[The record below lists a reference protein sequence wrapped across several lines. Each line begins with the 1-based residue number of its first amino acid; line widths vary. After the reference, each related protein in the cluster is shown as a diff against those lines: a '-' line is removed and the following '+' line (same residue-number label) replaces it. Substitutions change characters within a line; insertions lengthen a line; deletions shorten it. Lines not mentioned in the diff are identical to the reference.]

1 MYSWNIPHIR
11 ELSIIKNLAPSTLN
25 LGLWWES
32 DPVEVLRFLHYKCGM
47 PAALIRQHIMDPVV
61 PPPVAQDVVND
72 DQLVPEIHDWRAY
85 NKAELGITYQ
95 TAIYSP
101 LAFRRADPR
110 WIQHWLMNA
119 LGRYLSLSVI
129 LYHQTDTQ
137 VCTWILLAIGYN
149 YYQSITGTVP
159 TPDVMALIVG
169 KGEVEGIQ
177 WDELKM
183 REIE

>member
-1 MYSWNIPHIR
+1 
-11 ELSIIKNLAPSTLN
+11 
-25 LGLWWES
+25 
-32 DPVEVLRFLHYKCGM
+32 M

-72 DQLVPEIHDWRAY
+72 DQVPEIQPDWRAY

-119 LGRYLSLSVI
+119 LGRYLFLSVI

-137 VCTWILLAIGYN
+137 VCT
-149 YYQSITGTVP
+149 
-159 TPDVMALIVG
+159 
-169 KGEVEGIQ
+169 
-177 WDELKM
+177 
-183 REIE
+183 